1 MTKEKRKFQPITSG
15 GLCGLYKLLR
25 SEGEVYF
32 PLAADSKEKAE
43 SIVAS
48 INSSYFGHEMYRSPE
63 EKAVAY
69 FYFIINDHVFT
80 DGNKRTAT
88 LCFLVICEM
97 NNLKRDENI
106 DLDTAAVFMEKVNTK
121 DHQKL
126 INELAQLLFE

>member
-1 MTKEKRKFQPITSG
+1 MP
-15 GLCGLYKLLR
+15 
-25 SEGEVYF
+25 
-32 PLAADSKEKAE
+32 
-43 SIVAS
+43 
-48 INSSYFGHEMYRSPE
+48 
-63 EKAVAY
+63 Y